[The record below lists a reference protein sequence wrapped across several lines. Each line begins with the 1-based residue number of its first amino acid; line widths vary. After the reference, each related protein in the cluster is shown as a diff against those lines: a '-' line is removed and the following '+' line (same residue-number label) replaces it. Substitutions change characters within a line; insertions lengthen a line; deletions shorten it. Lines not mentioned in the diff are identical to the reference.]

1 MTCYWKGHCNS
12 PKLPTT
18 FRKLLA
24 HFKCVLGCEAA
35 VHAMQQVFQ
44 SPTTE
49 GVILVDVCNAFN
61 SVNRETA
68 LRNIRHLAKVLI
80 NTYRDNVQLF
90 IGGDSLLSQEGTTQ
104 GDPLA
109 MATYAVAITP
119 LIGCLEDDET
129 KQVWFADDATA
140 GGP

>member
-1 MTCYWKGHCNS
+1 
-12 PKLPTT
+12 
-18 FRKLLA
+18 
-24 HFKCVLGCEAA
+24 
-35 VHAMQQVFQ
+35 MQQVFQ